1 MICPGCNKRCSLD
14 ADNLY
19 ICRFCGARERLNTTG
34 KGMMW
39 LRDGIV
45 IDAPEA
51 IAEQLEKAEERE
63 KSGDWV
69 KARKK
74 LYK

>member
-1 MICPGCNKRCSLD
+1 
-14 ADNLY
+14 
-19 ICRFCGARERLNTTG
+19 
-34 KGMMW
+34 MMW
-39 LRDGIV
+39 LRDGMV
-45 IDAPEA
+45 ISAPEA